1 MSPTD
6 KISADKKISADNSTD
21 IEIDITNGKKVK
33 INLSIREWLII
44 CLTVAFIAYVKFS

>member
-6 KISADKKISADNSTD
+6 ETD

-33 INLSIREWLII
+33 INLSIREWLIVCI
-44 CLTVAFIAYVKFS
+44 TIAFIAYVKFS